1 MKLEKKIDIDPILD
15 NGEHYLQKEL
25 YDLVKK
31 ESSIFDFLQV
41 GALDGLWF
49 WDLLD
54 PENVWMNSSYWT
66 TFGYDPKKMPHKVD
80 SWQDIVFK
88 EDLKNVYANFASH
101 AEDPTCPYDQ
111 IVRFRHKLGHTVW
124 VRCRGM
130 MLRDKNGKPVKMLGA
145 HTDITNIKIKEEELK
160 LQSAFFEHIIDGT
173 GLGTWKWNVKTGE
186 TVFNERWAEIIGYS
200 LSELEPVT
208 IDTWMEY
215 SHQEDLEKSNKLL
228 QEHFSGKTSIYEC
241 EARMKHK
248 NGEYVWVLDKGKV
261 VSWDDQG
268 NPEWMIGSHQEI
280 TDRKKAY
287 EKNRLFIEQAPT
299 AIAMF
304 DTNMRYLA
312 TSLKWIEDYNIQD
325 KNIIGKSHYEV
336 FPEIGDRWK
345 ADHQECLTGKILKS
359 DEDRFERLDGSIQW
373 ITWELRPWYINDEE
387 IGGILMY
394 TADITR
400 MKLIES
406 ELRKSEEDLQKQ
418 MVHFEHVIEGT
429 GLGTWQW
436 NVKTGETILNERWAE
451 MIGYSLSELE
461 PISLSTWLEHSTKED
476 QDRSNKLLKDHF
488 LKKTPFY
495 ECEFKMKH
503 KNGEWIWVLDK
514 GKVVSWD
521 SDGNPEWMVGS
532 HQEITEKKKDFE
544 RNRLF
549 IEQTPSAI
557 AMLDYKMNYLA
568 ASQKWLEVYEI
579 EDIEIIGKSYYE
591 IFSEI
596 SEARKTNIVNCL
608 KGNVVKNY
616 EEKIETKSG
625 KFKWLSW
632 ELRPWYSNENEI
644 GGLLIHVSDITR
656 IKKEEELKSLLKVAE
671 DQNRRLK
678 NFAHIVSHNLKSH
691 SGNFE
696 MLLDLFLQE
705 NPEIEDNEIIK
716 LFKTASSNLSDTIAH
731 LNEVVLINTSL
742 DKSLVPIQLKD
753 VVDEVVRGIAAIA
766 LESKVEINNL
776 VDDDIDVLAIPAYL
790 DSILLNFI
798 TNGIKYRSRERKSH
812 ITLSAVKNRKYVVLS
827 IEDNGLGIDL
837 VKHRSK
843 LFGMYK
849 TFHPNIKN
857 SRGIGLFI
865 TKNQVEAIGGK
876 IEVISTV
883 NQGTTFKIYMKYEK
897 N

>member
-1 MKLEKKIDIDPILD
+1 MNKTMKLEKKIDVDPILD
-15 NGEHYLQKEL
+15 SGEHYLQKEL

-111 IVRFRHKLGHTVW
+111 IVRFRHKLGHTIW

-130 MLRDKNGKPVKMLGA
+130 MLRDKKGKPVKMLGA
-145 HTDITNIKIKEEELK
+145 HTDITDIKIKEEELK

-186 TVFNERWAEIIGYS
+186 T
-200 LSELEPVT
+200 
-208 IDTWMEY
+208 
-215 SHQEDLEKSNKLL
+215 
-228 QEHFSGKTSIYEC
+228 
-241 EARMKHK
+241 
-248 NGEYVWVLDKGKV
+248 
-261 VSWDDQG
+261 
-268 NPEWMIGSHQEI
+268 
-280 TDRKKAY
+280 
-287 EKNRLFIEQAPT
+287 
-299 AIAMF
+299 
-304 DTNMRYLA
+304 
-312 TSLKWIEDYNIQD
+312 
-325 KNIIGKSHYEV
+325 
-336 FPEIGDRWK
+336 
-345 ADHQECLTGKILKS
+345 
-359 DEDRFERLDGSIQW
+359 
-373 ITWELRPWYINDEE
+373 
-387 IGGILMY
+387 
-394 TADITR
+394 
-400 MKLIES
+400 
-406 ELRKSEEDLQKQ
+406 
-418 MVHFEHVIEGT
+418 
-429 GLGTWQW
+429 
-436 NVKTGETILNERWAE
+436 ILNKRWAE

-495 ECEFKMKH
+495 ECEFRMRH
-503 KNGEWIWVLDK
+503 KNGEWIWVLDR

-521 SDGNPEWMVGS
+521 ENGDPEWMVGS
-532 HQEITEKKKDFE
+532 HQEITKKKKDFE

-557 AMLDYKMNYLA
+557 AMLDDKMNYLA

-625 KFKWLSW
+625 KSKWLSW
-632 ELRPWYSNENEI
+632 ELRPWYSDDIEI
-644 GGLLIHVSDITR
+644 GGLIIHVSDITR

-671 DQNRRLK
+671 EQNRRLK

-753 VVDEVVRGIAAIA
+753 VIDEVVRGVSAIA

-827 IEDNGLGIDL
+827 IADNGLGIDL